1 MEVEF
6 RKSFQRDLKKI
17 KDLSLLKKIKLVIEE
32 VENAD
37 NLPEINNLKFLKG
50 EANYYRI
57 RIGDYRSGIYINENV
72 IRFVR
77 VLHRK
82 EIYKYFP

>member
-17 KDLSLLKKIKLVIEE
+17 KEVNLLKKIKSIIEE

-37 NLPEINNLKFLKG
+37 NLSQINNLKFLKG

-57 RIGDYRSGIYINENV
+57 RIGDYRIGIYFDDKV

-77 VLHRK
+77 VLHCK

>member
-17 KDLSLLKKIKLVIEE
+17 KDVNLLKKIKSIIEE
-32 VENAD
+32 VENAN
-37 NLPEINNLKFLKG
+37 NLPQINNLKFLKG
-50 EANYYRI
+50 ETNYYRI
-57 RIGDYRSGIYINENV
+57 RIGDYRIGIYFDDKV